1 MEKVYHLGV
10 SSSEERACKVSPK
23 YVYLVNRFY
32 LKKKKVHL
40 GSRLQIRE
48 KTRMIHWARYSK
60 NTLVQDASVDF
71 PGGPVDESLPAN
83 AGKMG

>member
-1 MEKVYHLGV
+1 MEKVYHGV

-32 LKKKKVHL
+32 FKKKIHL